1 MIKDFETFVYI
12 IPFHN
17 ELGITFIW
25 NVFLYSDL
33 HKFSELKRQ
42 SFVRPENRTASH
54 ETETLVLPGR
64 LVRFTSRKAEAK
76 GGR

>member
-33 HKFSELKRQ
+33 HKFSELKIIFGLPTFL
-42 SFVRPENRTASH
+42 STFENLFAA
-54 ETETLVLPGR
+54 R
-64 LVRFTSRKAEAK
+64 LARHAK
-76 GGR
+76 HI